1 MSYDNFKPTLWS
13 DMIFQAYEKNFVFGA
28 LASRDYQGEIS
39 AYGDSVRVN
48 EIGDMTASAYS
59 GTVTYTEADDA
70 QKVLLIDKKYYLAKK
85 IDDVDNAQTKP
96 KLMGEIAR
104 KAGIALAD
112 QVDQSV
118 AALYGQAGITDGT
131 TASPDSV
138 TSANVIDKLSEM
150 SQAFDENNV
159 PMADRVAVVHPWFV
173 HKLRLAGVD
182 LKTDN
187 TSVYENGSVAN
198 VMGWQIYSSNNCS
211 NSSTTWYANYFFK
224 RNETITLA
232 EQIVS
237 SEALR
242 LEGQF
247 ADAMRWLAVWGV
259 KVMAPESLGILYA
272 TNGSE
277 S

>member
-1 MSYDNFKPTLWS
+1 MSVKNFIPTIWS
-13 DMIFQAYEKNFVFGA
+13 DLIFQAYEKNFVFGQ
-28 LASRDYQGEIS
+28 LANRSYE
-39 AYGDSVRVN
+39 GDVSQFGDTVRVN
-48 EIGDMTASAYS
+48 EIGDMSATAYS
-59 GTVTYTEADDA
+59 GSVTYTEADDA
-70 QKVLLIDKKYYLAKK
+70 QKVLQIDKKYYIAKK
-85 IDDVDNAQTKP
+85 LDDVDNAQTKP

-104 KAGIALAD
+104 KAGIGLAD
-112 QVDQSV
+112 QVDQSI
-118 AALYGQAGITDGT
+118 AALYPQAGITDGST
-131 TASPDSV
+131 GSPDPV

-150 SQAFDENNV
+150 GQAFDENNV

-198 VMGWQIYSSNNCS
+198 VMGWQIFMSNNAS
-211 NSSTTWYANYFFK
+211 NSSTTWYANYFLR
-224 RNETITLA
+224 RNDTIALA
-232 EQIVS
+232 EQIAS

-242 LEGQF
+242 LEDQF

-272 TNGSE
+272 TNGAE